1 MKKFL
6 SILLSFIIIIGII
19 SGTTFATNSTGDITE
34 PGNVISVDSLKIG
47 DYFTLGKYNDVPIV
61 WRYVAD
67 DEHGKLIVSDKILA
81 LKAFGDSNFW
91 AGSYLRK
98 WLNSTAE
105 EGEADWGMNDTFVR
119 FNKDDMNLN
128 EKGFLNENNF
138 SKIEKSVMK
147 TITQWT
153 MLPGDHLDLATNGK
167 DKPYSALKA
176 YHMQSADPKIAV
188 YYGYSEF
195 PDSYTGSAY
204 EVTDTVFLLDEM
216 QIYSVWKNLSDLVA
230 LCADGVAVYRSD
242 LSGKSYYYFLR
253 TPNTFNNSNNFIN
266 DCTFITG
273 NGTYGD
279 ESPYLTKGVRPAFYL
294 DTDNAIILSGSGT
307 LDDPYVIDGKTP
319 SEVVSTDITAEIGG
333 NPIPSYNI
341 DGNTAIS
348 AEDLSDYGFDV
359 TYDDATRTL
368 KVNRSEEKAIALIDS
383 ADERFVK
390 SGTVGKKLYD
400 IYRSNI
406 KVYIDGKQVNSFN
419 INGRSLIYIDD
430 LAKYG
435 DVVWDGDRRMIS
447 VKYRGK

>member
-81 LKAFGDSNFW
+81 LKAYGDSNFW
-91 AGSYLRK
+91 EESYLRK
-98 WLNSTAE
+98 WLNSSAADGEQNWGVSKNFIWFT
-105 EGEADWGMNDTFVR
+105 EG
-119 FNKDDMNLN
+119 KMNLN
-128 EKGFLNENNF
+128 EKGFLHETNF
-138 SKIEKSVMK
+138 SPHERSVMK
-147 TITQWT
+147 TVTQWT
-153 MLPGDHLDLATNGK
+153 MLPEDHLNLAKNGN
-167 DKPYSALKA
+167 DKAYKALKFA
-176 YHMQSADPKIAV
+176 AGMGSPGDTFERD
-188 YYGYSEF
+188 YYEYSEF
-195 PDSYTGSAY
+195 PKIYTGAAY
-204 EVTDTVFLLDEM
+204 EVTDIVFLLDEM
-216 QIYSVWKNLSDLVA
+216 QIYNMLKNIGDLRA
-230 LCADGVAVYRSD
+230 LCADGCIVYNTD
-242 LSGKSYYYFLR
+242 YSGKYDFYFLR
-253 TPNTFNNSNNFIN
+253 TPSMNLEIAESTLIISDGKYGSGKSYSNN
-266 DCTFITG
+266 
-273 NGTYGD
+273 
-279 ESPYLTKGVRPAFYL
+279 GVRPAFYL